1 MAFEIAL
8 PEDDSRTFG
17 DYIDALKRRGKPA
30 LVMADESI
38 RSRAASMARDLY
50 MLGRVRSLAEIEA
63 AIEGTSLEAV
73 NAFLRAH
80 PYRDPWEGLLGEVE
94 DV

>member
-30 LVMADESI
+30 LIMA
-38 RSRAASMARDLY
+38 
-50 MLGRVRSLAEIEA
+50 
-63 AIEGTSLEAV
+63 
-73 NAFLRAH
+73 
-80 PYRDPWEGLLGEVE
+80 
-94 DV
+94 